1 MSDTQK
7 EFQTSEESPLKT
19 MWFETHLGTR
29 YEMPDMLEEH
39 ISKAHRLLGAPNKQ
53 IFNITVLNISEAV
66 LVLPTRIIKKVGVG
80 DRCFWE
86 AE

>member
-7 EFQTSEESPLKT
+7 EFQTSAASPLKT
-19 MWFETHLGTR
+19 MWFETHLSTK

-39 ISKAHRLLGAPNKQ
+39 ISKAHRALDGPLS
-53 IFNITVLNISEAV
+53 IVNITILNISEAV
-66 LVLPTRIIKKVGVG
+66 LVLPRRIIKKAGVG

-86 AE
+86 AT

>member
-7 EFQTSEESPLKT
+7 ELQTSAASPLKT
-19 MWFETHLGTR
+19 MWFETHLSTK

-39 ISKAHRLLGAPNKQ
+39 ISKAHRALDGPLS
-53 IFNITVLNISEAV
+53 IVNITILNISEAV
-66 LVLPTRIIKKVGVG
+66 LVLPRRIIKKAGVG

-86 AE
+86 AT

>member
-19 MWFETHLGTR
+19 IWFETHLGAK

-39 ISKAHRLLGAPNKQ
+39 ISKAHRLLDMKEVS
-53 IFNITVLNISEAV
+53 NITVLNVSEVV
-66 LVLPTRIIKKVGVG
+66 LLIPRRIIKKVGVG

-86 AE
+86 AP

>member
-19 MWFETHLGTR
+19 MWFETHLGVK
-29 YEMPDMLEEH
+29 YEMPDMLAEH
-39 ISKAHRLLGAPNKQ
+39 ISNVCRLLDGSNKQ
-53 IFNITVLNISEAV
+53 IFNITVLNVSEAV
-66 LVLPTRIIKKVGVG
+66 LVLPRRIIKKAGVG

-86 AE
+86 AS

>member
-7 EFQTSEESPLKT
+7 ELQTSEESPLKT
-19 MWFETHLGTR
+19 MWFETHLGTK
-29 YEMPDMLEEH
+29 YELPDMTDEH
-39 ISKAHRLLGAPNKQ
+39 VTNAHKLLDSSRE

-66 LVLPTRIIKKVGVG
+66 LVLPRRIVKKAGVG

-86 AE
+86 AS